1 MLKKLHRFISLNN
14 IKQFHSNYAPS
25 RSHRP
30 MTIKIF
36 FQPSKGYSLRHT
48 NSLLNKIRKM
58 IWRMRMKMR
67 VIGKMM
73 MSGVTKKS
81 NSKEQR
87 GLRCRWGLNSS
98 FNSKMKLSMHLR
110 NYWEKNS
117 DCTEDLKASNL
128 VNGMN
133 SKIYPTST
141 IEFSFSS
148 IIIKPI
154 KLLSETTY
162 REDSHILDSM

>member
-1 MLKKLHRFISLNN
+1 MLKKLLRFISLNN
-14 IKQFHSNYAPS
+14 FKQFQSNCVPS

-30 MTIKIF
+30 TMIKIF
-36 FQPSKGYSLRHT
+36 FQQSKDYNLHHT
-48 NSLLNKIRKM
+48 NSLLNRIRKR
-58 IWRMRMKMR
+58 ICRMRMKMR

-73 MSGVTKKS
+73 MSGVTKKN

-87 GLRCRWGLNSS
+87 GWKCKWELKIS

-110 NYWEKNS
+110 NFWEKNS
-117 DCTEDLKASNL
+117 ECIEDSKVSNL

-154 KLLSETTY
+154 KLPWGIISQEG
-162 REDSHILDSM
+162 SHILDSM